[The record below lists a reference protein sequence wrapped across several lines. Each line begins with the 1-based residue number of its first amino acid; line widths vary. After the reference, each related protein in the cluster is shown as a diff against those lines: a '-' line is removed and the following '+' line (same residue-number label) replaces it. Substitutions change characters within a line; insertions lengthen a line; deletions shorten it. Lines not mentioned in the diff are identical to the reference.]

1 MPKNKRVAL
10 KDIRREEI
18 MQAAVT
24 VFSDRTCSSMT
35 LDDIAKASGFSKGG
49 ITYYYSS
56 KEALIKDVFEYYFE
70 GIYKRAKEEIA
81 KKKDPLS
88 KLFSFAWLFDGDDP
102 QTHTLWSLTLDMMA
116 ISTHNEEYRSAY
128 QRWIKEWG
136 EMVTPVIDEGVSTGV
151 FQTEDSDEASRVLSA
166 TVQGIASRWYLD
178 REHQSSEWAVK
189 SLKSAIINVLNVP
202 SDKVP
207 QK

>member
-70 GIYKRAKEEIA
+70 SIYKRAKGEIA
-81 KKKDPLS
+81 KHKDPLN
-88 KLFSFAWLFDGDDP
+88 KLFSFAWLFDADDP
-102 QTHTLWSLTLDMMA
+102 QTHILWALTFDMMA

-128 QRWIKEWG
+128 QKWIKEWV
-136 EMVTPVIDEGVSTGV
+136 EMVTPVIDEGISTGQ

-166 TVQGIASRWYLD
+166 TVQGFASRWYLD

-202 SDKVP
+202 IDKVP

>member
-18 MQAAVT
+18 MHAAVT
-24 VFSDRTCSSMT
+24 VFSDRMCSNMT

-70 GIYKRAKEEIA
+70 DIYKNA
-81 KKKDPLS
+81 KKELAKHKDPLS
-88 KLFSFAWLFDGDDP
+88 KMFSFVWMFDEDDP
-102 QTHTLWSLTLDMMA
+102 QTRILWPLTFDMMA

-128 QRWIKEWG
+128 QKWIKEWT
-136 EMVTPVIDEGVSTGV
+136 EIVTPVIDEGISTGV
-151 FQTEDSDEASRVLSA
+151 FQTEDSHDASQVLSA
-166 TVQGIASRWYLD
+166 TAQGLASRWYLD
-178 REHQSSEWAVK
+178 REHHSSEWAVK

-202 SDKVP
+202 SEKVP
-207 QK
+207 QE

>member
-1 MPKNKRVAL
+1 
-10 KDIRREEI
+10 

-35 LDDIAKASGFSKGG
+35 LEDIAKASGFSKGG

-81 KKKDPLS
+81 KQNDPLN

-102 QTHTLWSLTLDMMA
+102 QTSIIWPLLFDMMA
-116 ISTHNEEYRSAY
+116 ISTHDEEYRSAY
-128 QRWIKEWG
+128 QRWIKEWV
-136 EMVTPVIDEGVSTGV
+136 EMVTPVIDEGISTGL
-151 FQTEDSDEASRVLSA
+151 FQTGDSDEASRVLSA
-166 TVQGIASRWYLD
+166 TAQGLASRWYLD
-178 REHQSSEWAVK
+178 REHHSSEWAVK
-189 SLKSAIINVLNVP
+189 SLKSTIINVLNVP
-202 SDKVP
+202 RDKVP